1 MRFSMP
7 HALLAAVAA
16 VGLMAFQDTTDAVS
30 IDFPPDWEATAGAG
44 EGIHAVKQPN
54 DGGSGANCLIQ
65 SNSVPA
71 LASMTQEQINADMA
85 QPMDAAGWASFIGQD
100 PSTLKVSNTEV
111 VDVDGKRQ
119 QIATLVMAD
128 GQGGS
133 VTSRFS
139 FIPAPGR
146 VVNAAC
152 FARTDHFDGYA
163 ELFDKTVRS
172 ARAL

>member
-1 MRFSMP
+1 
-7 HALLAAVAA
+7 
-16 VGLMAFQDTTDAVS
+16 
-30 IDFPPDWEATAGAG
+30 
-44 EGIHAVKQPN
+44 
-54 DGGSGANCLIQ
+54 
-65 SNSVPA
+65 
-71 LASMTQEQINADMA
+71 MA